1 MKRITLLLWLTAVT
15 MLLQASPDYYPS
27 VAPTGTFINHDDME
41 EELTV
46 GGTYDAPLTVTFSA
60 NPADTMG
67 YIVLYEWKIIKKD
80 NNEETTLAVRNDEV
94 TEFTFREGG
103 AGISYLISLSITYR
117 YRETGVEG
125 SVEQDESDMLRFSL
139 RSSSLTVYNAFSPN
153 DDGVNDKLRVK
164 TQSLLKF
171 RMAIFN
177 RWGQRMASGDET
189 TLEKEYQDDFT
200 YYVCWDGKVNGQ
212 VADDGVYF
220 ISIEAIGSDGI
231 EYTER
236 RDVNLFTRSRERTKE

>member
-1 MKRITLLLWLTAVT
+1 
-15 MLLQASPDYYPS
+15 
-27 VAPTGTFINHDDME
+27 
-41 EELTV
+41 
-46 GGTYDAPLTVTFSA
+46 
-60 NPADTMG
+60 MG

-177 RWGQRMASGDET
+177 RWGQRMASGDHAR
-189 TLEKEYQDDFT
+189 K
-200 YYVCWDGKVNGQ
+200 
-212 VADDGVYF
+212 GV
-220 ISIEAIGSDGI
+220 SGRLHLLRLLGWQGEWPSG
-231 EYTER
+231 R
-236 RDVNLFTRSRERTKE
+236 RRCLFHLH

>member
-1 MKRITLLLWLTAVT
+1 

-94 TEFTFREGG
+94 TGFTFREGG

-171 RMAIFN
+171 RMVIFN

>member
-1 MKRITLLLWLTAVT
+1 

-27 VAPTGTFINHDDME
+27 VASTGTFINHDDME

-117 YRETGVEG
+117 
-125 SVEQDESDMLRFSL
+125 
-139 RSSSLTVYNAFSPN
+139 
-153 DDGVNDKLRVK
+153 
-164 TQSLLKF
+164 
-171 RMAIFN
+171 
-177 RWGQRMASGDET
+177 
-189 TLEKEYQDDFT
+189 
-200 YYVCWDGKVNGQ
+200 
-212 VADDGVYF
+212 
-220 ISIEAIGSDGI
+220 
-231 EYTER
+231 
-236 RDVNLFTRSRERTKE
+236 